1 MDTTHQKWD
10 TLIVGLGMTGLSV
23 ARYLRDRDVAFAVV
37 DSRKNPPG
45 KDTLEREFPDVPT
58 YFGPFKNKV
67 FEQATQLIV
76 SPGLSILTPEIQHA
90 HSKGA
95 EIVGDIEL
103 FVRSIH
109 QPVLA
114 ITGSNGKTTVT
125 MLLDLMAEKAGKH
138 ALTGGNVGIPV
149 LQLLDEEEPD
159 LYILELSSFQLET
172 TYSMNAAA
180 CVVLNISE
188 DHLDRYDGLDSYVAA
203 KARIYDECQTP
214 IVNRDDER
222 VSRLAGIHESIS
234 FGLDAPTRDSD
245 FGLINKNGEEWFAKG
260 DNALIPISDMKAP
273 GRHNV
278 SNALA
283 AMALGDQ
290 AGLSMDGMLEAIRVF
305 PGVKH
310 RCEWIAYINQVN
322 WFNDS
327 KGTNVGATVA
337 ALDGMTGKS
346 VLIAGGQGKGSDFS
360 PLASVVADKAR
371 AVILMGEDAPLIAEV
386 LKETPKVFFVKNM
399 KEAVKVASE
408 QAEAND
414 NVLLSPA
421 CASFDMFKN
430 FEHRGDVF
438 VAAVSELAESEGTSE
453 VGNA

>member
-1 MDTTHQKWD
+1 MEVNHQKWE

-23 ARYLRDRDVAFAVV
+23 ARYLRDRDVTFAVA
-37 DSRKNPPG
+37 DNRENPPG
-45 KDTLEREFPDVPT
+45 KDTLESEFPEVPA
-58 YFGPFKNKV
+58 YFGTFKNKI
-67 FEQATQLIV
+67 FEQATQVIV
-76 SPGLSILTPEIQHA
+76 SPGLSVLTPEIQHA
-90 HSKGA
+90 HNKGA

-109 QPVLA
+109 QPVVA

-125 MLLDLMAEKAGKH
+125 MLLSLMAEKAGKRV
-138 ALTGGNVGIPV
+138 LTGGNVGIPV

-159 LYILELSSFQLET
+159 LYVLELSSFQLET
-172 TYSMNAAA
+172 TYSMNAVAS
-180 CVVLNISE
+180 VVLNISE

-203 KARIYDECQTP
+203 KARIYDQSQTP
-214 IVNRDDER
+214 IVNRDDAR

-234 FGLDAPTRDSD
+234 FGLDAPKRDND
-245 FGLINKNGEEWFAKG
+245 FGLIKKDGNEWFAKG
-260 DNALIPISDMKAP
+260 DQLLMPIADMKAP

-278 SNALA
+278 CNALA
-283 AMALGDQ
+283 ALALGDQ
-290 AGLSMDGMLEAIRVF
+290 AGLAMEGMLEGIRVF
-305 PGVKH
+305 KGVKH
-310 RCEWIAYINQVN
+310 RCEWIAYINEVH

-360 PLASVVADKAR
+360 PLIPVVAEKAR
-371 AVILMGEDAPLIAEV
+371 AVILMGEDSTKIAETLKDFPTV
-386 LKETPKVFFVKNM
+386 LFVKDM
-399 KEAVKVASE
+399 KEAVEVAAE
-408 QAEAND
+408 QAEAGD

-430 FEHRGDVF
+430 FEQRGDAF
-438 VAAVSELAESEGTSE
+438 VAAVTGLAEESANG
-453 VGNA
+453 